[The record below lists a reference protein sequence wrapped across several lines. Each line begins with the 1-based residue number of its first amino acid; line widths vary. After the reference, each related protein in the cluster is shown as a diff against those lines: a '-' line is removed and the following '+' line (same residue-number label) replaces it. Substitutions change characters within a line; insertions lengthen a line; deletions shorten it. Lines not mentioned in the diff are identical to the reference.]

1 MSLSKPFEVE
11 VIAVGSRNT
20 EKLAVAANEMA
31 SRLESDFE
39 SMKISVR
46 ASEFEGSIPDLSS
59 RLVQLSK
66 ERSLILTVGGT
77 GIGPEDFVPEATV
90 AACDRLLPGIPQLM
104 RAKCAERTEK
114 AWISRYQC
122 GLIGYCLVVNLPG
135 TPRAALET
143 YYAAKDL
150 LIHIVKML
158 DQCS

>member
-1 MSLSKPFEVE
+1 MMSLSKPFEVE

-66 ERSLILTVGGT
+66 ERSLKI
-77 GIGPEDFVPEATV
+77 IFD
-90 AACDRLLPGIPQLM
+90 
-104 RAKCAERTEK
+104 
-114 AWISRYQC
+114 
-122 GLIGYCLVVNLPG
+122 NL
-135 TPRAALET
+135 
-143 YYAAKDL
+143 K
-150 LIHIVKML
+150 
-158 DQCS
+158 